1 MEKDHLDFIIHKYK
15 ILHQPFPPACCCLET
30 AKTKSSRR
38 ENTPTNELLFLCRQN
53 SDLGGIDKGF
63 FLLNMI
69 VLEWEEITLKRS

>member
-38 ENTPTNELLFLCRQN
+38 ENTPTNEFCFYV
-53 SDLGGIDKGF
+53 DKIVILG
-63 FLLNMI
+63 
-69 VLEWEEITLKRS
+69 VLIKDFSS